1 MSSARITSKYGNNR
15 SGGFDS
21 RKEAARYGELL
32 LLQRAGKISNLQ
44 RQVRFQLIPAQY
56 KDGKCIFR
64 SVTYIADFVYEKDGE
79 KVVEDVKGFRTPE
92 YIIKRKLMYQI
103 FGIYVMET

>member
-1 MSSARITSKYGNNR
+1 MSSANRTSKYHNRR
-15 SGGFDS
+15 SGCFDS
-21 RKEAARYGELL
+21 RKEAERYGELL

>member
-1 MSSARITSKYGNNR
+1 MSKYNSER
-15 SGGFDS
+15 TTIGGETFDS
-21 RKEAARYGELL
+21 RKEAERWVVLRAKEERGE
-32 LLQRAGKISNLQ
+32 ISDLR
-44 RQVRFQLIPAQY
+44 RQVKYVLIPAQY

-64 SVTYIADFVYEKDGE
+64 SVTYIADFVYEQDGE